1 MDTSLPH
8 QSLSELELRNVKKR
22 VSPQLLSLTGIS
34 GVGISEG
41 RLAVYL
47 ENDSKSVRQAV
58 DKVMGN
64 VAPGV
69 PVLYVV
75 TGKFRTQ

>member
-8 QSLSELELRNVKKR
+8 QSFSELELRNVKKR

-34 GVGISEG
+34 GVGISGG

-75 TGKFRTQ
+75 TDKFRTQ